1 LIKHIVKKT
10 RGRALKADK
19 DGIVIGP
26 VYQPLRLDS
35 QNEATIREEIK
46 KQAYNFMLN
55 GRWDAIDIEHDKKK
69 SGCRVVESFIVRDG
83 DPEYTPGDWVLAA
96 KVFDEDLLERVE
108 KGELNA
114 WSFSGKVV
122 LSSDTVVNGLN
133 VKVTDLVHSKKKGVI
148 AKSDVQVRYA
158 GYGHIARVSN
168 RVIPRHYKTFD
179 TLMNTAPA
187 TISPRKVYGRYR
199 KIRQA

>member
-1 LIKHIVKKT
+1 M
-10 RGRALKADK
+10 KADK

-114 WSFSGKVV
+114 WSFSGKVTRTPV
-122 LSSDTVVNGLN
+122 LFLLSHPIEGEGT
-133 VKVTDLVHSKKKGVI
+133 TE
-148 AKSDVQVRYA
+148 KSDGGIVGVT
-158 GYGHIARVSN
+158 HSHTVKLVFDDNARVVPTWTDINLGHSHI
-168 RVIPRHYKTFD
+168 VPSLTATALEFD
-179 TLMNTAPA
+179 HAHRL
-187 TISPRKVYGRYR
+187 
-199 KIRQA
+199 KIVED